1 MKKEKKIYLVLIFL
15 FLIFMGIEVNT
26 YAAVNSHYVEDSIN
40 TPGDTGNKSW
50 LTDKLLNLLG
60 HAFYGLGRAIQFL
73 VTAVVKLLSSINQ
86 FPWADKVIFNGV
98 SLLDVNFINPAKN
111 SLFMD
116 NSSKLTTIGTTVRNV
131 YFTGLSISLGFLGII
146 VAVMAIRLAI
156 SSIGS
161 EKAKYK
167 EAIVHWAT
175 AIILIFGMHYLIS
188 FVFYINEQM
197 VEVASNIVFDKTD
210 SLPDNQSKDL
220 GDMGNWFAENVD
232 MDNDGTES
240 LVSGVLFAVFVIQS
254 VMFFWAY
261 VKRFFFVTILALISP
276 FVVIYDFL
284 QKSMS

>member
-15 FLIFMGIEVNT
+15 FLIFTGIEVNT

-188 FVFYINEQM
+188 FVFYINEQL

>member
-1 MKKEKKIYLVLIFL
+1 MKKKKKIFLVLVFL

-26 YAAVNSHYVEDSIN
+26 YAEVNSHYVEDSIN
-40 TPGDTGNKSW
+40 GPADSGSKSW

-73 VTAVVKLLSSINQ
+73 VTAVVKMLSSINQ

-116 NSSKLTTIGTTVRNV
+116 NSSKLTTIGTTVRNI

-188 FVFYINEQM
+188 FIFYMNEQL

-240 LVSGVLFAVFVIQS
+240 LVSGVLFAVFVVQS

>member
-1 MKKEKKIYLVLIFL
+1 MKKEKKIYLVFIFL
-15 FLIFMGIEVNT
+15 FLIFTGIKVNI

-40 TPGDTGNKSW
+40 TPGDAGNKSW

-73 VTAVVKLLSSINQ
+73 VTAVVKMLSSINQ

-188 FVFYINEQM
+188 FIFYMNEQL

-240 LVSGVLFAVFVIQS
+240 WVSGVLFAVFVVQS

>member
-1 MKKEKKIYLVLIFL
+1 MKKKKKIYLVLIFL
-15 FLIFMGIEVNT
+15 FLIFTGIGVNT

-40 TPGDTGNKSW
+40 TPGDTGEKS
-50 LTDKLLNLLG
+50 LLYDKLLNLLG
-60 HAFYGLGRAIQFL
+60 HAFYGIGRAIQFL

>member
-188 FVFYINEQM
+188 FVFYINEQL

-210 SLPDNQSKDL
+210 TLPDNQSKDL